1 MEKRNGF
8 VDFLKFVFAIII
20 LFHHSVELFRGSNT
34 YFISGYI
41 AVEFYFMVSGYLL
54 AKKSECSL
62 TSDNC
67 SKSIY
72 DENIKAFIRKVK
84 SFFPYI
90 LVAALFSIVISS
102 VGRFDPVKILTD
114 VRDIS
119 IELFGLQMLGFI
131 GNIATGVTWYISVL
145 LIASFLLF
153 PLLHTKR
160 DLLVKYI
167 CPILSVAIYGYLFY
181 TGGCINHPG
190 TWLGLCHKGLL
201 RGFADIF
208 FGIVA
213 YTITD
218 RIDSMESRK
227 YDVLFN
233 IAEPICFFSVIA
245 YAIFHGVSDGCD
257 FFVLP
262 LILLLVAISFSS
274 RSLGRRI
281 FRGRIWNFL
290 GVFSLS
296 VYLNHYYVVST
307 LLRLLPSADSV
318 ALVVMYVTISLV
330 LAVLNYLIG
339 TALIKS
345 RHKPAAYA
353 AAGVV
358 FILLCFGASGT
369 DHILPKL
376 NFAGSGTIDDPY
388 LVSTE
393 SDIRLFRDMVN
404 NGYGFEGEYLR
415 QTSDIDLS
423 SEGNWTPIG
432 IMPDGAL
439 FYGNYDGDG
448 FRISN
453 VTINRSG
460 EDVGFFGKLAG
471 TVENVVMADCNVT
484 GNCVGGISSHGAN
497 NAKIINCVVT
507 GFLHGDTR
515 AGGIADN
522 MMGTIINSVSY
533 ASTEGPATGGIS
545 GYDSNIII
553 NCYSI
558 YGTDGTDLD
567 GSAVNDTTIDQLNSY
582 LTELADEPYS
592 NLLNKWEYDE
602 NGLLVLTHKSQG

>member
-1 MEKRNGF
+1 
-8 VDFLKFVFAIII
+8 
-20 LFHHSVELFRGSNT
+20 
-34 YFISGYI
+34 
-41 AVEFYFMVSGYLL
+41 
-54 AKKSECSL
+54 
-62 TSDNC
+62 
-67 SKSIY
+67 
-72 DENIKAFIRKVK
+72 
-84 SFFPYI
+84 
-90 LVAALFSIVISS
+90 
-102 VGRFDPVKILTD
+102 
-114 VRDIS
+114 
-119 IELFGLQMLGFI
+119 
-131 GNIATGVTWYISVL
+131 
-145 LIASFLLF
+145 
-153 PLLHTKR
+153 
-160 DLLVKYI
+160 
-167 CPILSVAIYGYLFY
+167 
-181 TGGCINHPG
+181 
-190 TWLGLCHKGLL
+190 
-201 RGFADIF
+201 
-208 FGIVA
+208 
-213 YTITD
+213 
-218 RIDSMESRK
+218 
-227 YDVLFN
+227 
-233 IAEPICFFSVIA
+233 
-245 YAIFHGVSDGCD
+245 
-257 FFVLP
+257 
-262 LILLLVAISFSS
+262 
-274 RSLGRRI
+274 
-281 FRGRIWNFL
+281 
-290 GVFSLS
+290 
-296 VYLNHYYVVST
+296 
-307 LLRLLPSADSV
+307 
-318 ALVVMYVTISLV
+318 
-330 LAVLNYLIG
+330 
-339 TALIKS
+339 
-345 RHKPAAYA
+345 
-353 AAGVV
+353 
-358 FILLCFGASGT
+358 
-369 DHILPKL
+369 
-376 NFAGSGTIDDPY
+376 
-388 LVSTE
+388 
-393 SDIRLFRDMVN
+393 MVN

>member
-8 VDFLKFVFAIII
+8 VDFLKFLFAIII
-20 LFHHSVELFRGSNT
+20 LLHHSVELFRGNNT
-34 YFISGYI
+34 YFLSGYI
-41 AVEFYFMVSGYLL
+41 AVEFYFVVSGYLL
-54 AKKSECSL
+54 AKKSGRSL

-72 DENIKAFIRKVK
+72 DENIKVFTRKIK

-90 LVAALFSIVISS
+90 LVAALFSIVITS
-102 VGRFDPVKILTD
+102 VGRFDAVKILTD
-114 VRDIS
+114 IRDIP
-119 IELFGLQMLGFI
+119 IELFGLQMLGFS

-145 LIASFLLF
+145 LFASFLLF
-153 PLLHTKR
+153 PLFCKKR

-167 CPILSVAIYGYLFY
+167 APILAVVIYGYMFY
-181 TGGCINHPG
+181 TEGFINHPG
-190 TWLGLCHKGLL
+190 KWLGLGYKGLL

-208 FGIVA
+208 LGIVA
-213 YTITD
+213 YTITE

-227 YDVLFN
+227 YDILFN
-233 IAEPICFFSVIA
+233 IAEPICLFSIIV
-245 YAIFHGVSDGCD
+245 YAIFHGESDSCD
-257 FFVLP
+257 FFILP
-262 LILLLVAISFSS
+262 LILVLVSVSFSS
-274 RSLGRRI
+274 RSLGRKI
-281 FRGRIWNFL
+281 FRGSVWNFL

-296 VYLNHYYVVST
+296 VYLNHYYVKDT
-307 LLRLLPSADSV
+307 ILRLLPSADSAKLMV
-318 ALVVMYVTISLV
+318 IYVTVSLV
-330 LAVLNYLIG
+330 LAVLNYLIC

-345 RHKPAAYA
+345 RHKPEAYA
-353 AAGVV
+353 AAGAV
-358 FILLCFGASGT
+358 FILLCLGASGT

-376 NFAGSGTIDDPY
+376 NFAGSGTINDPY
-388 LVSTE
+388 LISTE

-404 NGYGFEGEYLR
+404 NGYGFEGEYVR

-423 SEGNWTPIG
+423 GEENWTPIG

-471 TVENVVMADCNVT
+471 TVENVVMTDCNVT

-507 GFLHGDTR
+507 GFIHGDTR

-522 MMGTIINSVSY
+522 MTGTIINSVSY
-533 ASTEGPATGGIS
+533 ASTDGPATGGIS
-545 GYDSNIII
+545 SYDSNIII

-558 YGTDGTDLD
+558 YGADGAILD
-567 GSAVNDTTIDQLNSY
+567 GAAVSDTTGDQLNSY
-582 LTELADEPYS
+582 LSELASEPYGD
-592 NLLNKWEYDE
+592 LLNNWEYDE
-602 NGLLVLTHKSQG
+602 NGLLVLTHKNQG